1 MQAQRPESMRD
12 IRFENERTADM
23 AGLGAFPKAFDLIPN
38 FFVSL
43 LETLTILISFA
54 FTFNVERD
62 FFACLDSGSSSE
74 PSRSLASVSVF
85 LRLLDFAPASGS
97 GRPFRF
103 FGGGGDGSS
112 AFSAWSLIQEV
123 SFGYLGSNGPGVAGE

>member
-1 MQAQRPESMRD
+1 MQTQRPESMRD

-23 AGLGAFPKAFDLIPN
+23 AGLGVFPKAFDLIPN

-43 LETLTILISFA
+43 LETLTILVS
-54 FTFNVERD
+54 FTFTLSVERD
-62 FFACLDSGSSSE
+62 FFAFLDSGSLSE

-85 LRLLDFAPASGS
+85 LRLLDFAPAPGS
-97 GRPFRF
+97 ARPFRF

-112 AFSAWSLIQEV
+112 AFSAWS
-123 SFGYLGSNGPGVAGE
+123 F